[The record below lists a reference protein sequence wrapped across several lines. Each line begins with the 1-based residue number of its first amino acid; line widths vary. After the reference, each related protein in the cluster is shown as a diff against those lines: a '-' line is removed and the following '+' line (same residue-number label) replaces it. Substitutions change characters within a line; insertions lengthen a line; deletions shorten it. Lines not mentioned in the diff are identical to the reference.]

1 MRKLVVDFSEA
12 DDIIR
17 KSKNALEKLYDEGEN
32 VEGAIRELSSLGGSY
47 GEENWILN
55 QLHEEKREI
64 EDECN
69 RLEKFCQKYR
79 SFVDKV
85 EETDERLSKKFE
97 TDIENYCKKEN
108 IEIESDLDKFLDK
121 VGTALDVVGMIPGI
135 GDVADAINGVL
146 CLARGDFW
154 GAALSF
160 VAVIPLIGDSF
171 KLLKYTD
178 EAAGLLKYG
187 DEVVNIGKGILK
199 EGTEKASKAFKK
211 SLENLMESGGVKK
224 FKNAL
229 SATLDT
235 GREFIIRGKE
245 GVDTALTKLGMPQVF
260 NTLCTDG
267 CFLGD
272 TEIETENGLRNI
284 KYIQIGEKV
293 LTYNEETGKI
303 EYKEVVDKLERSTR
317 NVCIIKTSNDTISS
331 TTGHLFMV
339 KDRWWVSSSSINVGD
354 EIQTSNGTYEDVIS
368 KEIKLEGA
376 INVTY
381 NISLSENHT
390 FFVGQDRILTHNT
403 ITKRECEKN
412 LKKVLEGVA
421 DPELKLISEY
431 ANNNVFGKSVSFNAG
446 EGGTGITYKV
456 FQRNDIDWEMVRS
469 TGAKKGRGLTN
480 AEAAE
485 KYGLAPILDA
495 NGNVAT
501 LHHSQQHSVGPLFEA
516 STRYHNISNAKR
528 APLHPYKGQL
538 NPFNPMSEE
547 VRKAF
552 QKVDSIEYWKTRGRD
567 VMKGVK

>member
-55 QLHEEKREI
+55 QLYEEKREI

-293 LTYNEETGKI
+293 LTYNEEIGKI

-354 EIQTSNGTYEDVIS
+354 EIQTSNGTYEEVIS

-412 LKKVLEGVA
+412 LKKVLEGA
-421 DPELKLISEY
+421 TQASEEMVTY
-431 ANNNVFGKSVSFNAG
+431 RRVQ
-446 EGGTGITYKV
+446 GGTPPNASRTRI
-456 FQRNDIDWEMVRS
+456 NIDE
-469 TGAKKGRGLTN
+469 
-480 AEAAE
+480 
-485 KYGLAPILDA
+485 
-495 NGNVAT
+495 NGNVKIPNKKANLNVST
-501 LHHSQQHSVGPLFEA
+501 GNDEHAKYFLNKRGGSAEIVEYDIPKWLDDFINENAIPQKGYKSNPLNQGGTAPKIVDPTTPGNSYELPA
-516 STRYHNISNAKR
+516 PWIEWIEEYAK
-528 APLHPYKGQL
+528 
-538 NPFNPMSEE
+538 N
-547 VRKAF
+547 
-552 QKVDSIEYWKTRGRD
+552 GRIT
-567 VMKGVK
+567 K

>member
-178 EAAGLLKYG
+178 EAAELLKYG

-339 KDRWWVSSSSINVGD
+339 KNRWWVSSSSINVGD
-354 EIQTSNGTYEDVIS
+354 EIQTSNGTYEEVIS

-390 FFVGQDRILTHNT
+390 FFVGQDSILTHNT

-412 LKKVLEGVA
+412 LKKVLEGVGNPYGLTLKDIPSVRNGEFNKFFNSLTSEELDTIWK
-421 DPELKLISEY
+421 DPKLRQTIEDRLRQP
-431 ANNNVFGKSVSFNAG
+431 GGLHEWHLVSRTPQFKNWDVTA
-446 EGGTGITYKV
+446 EQIK
-456 FQRNDIDWEMVRS
+456 DLRS
-469 TGAKKGRGLTN
+469 LTTDVKFINPKGVHGGRGSTTAHNELLKIIDSATD
-480 AEAAE
+480 
-485 KYGLAPILDA
+485 YDTFIRGLNNWANYRLDGGI
-495 NGNVAT
+495 NS
-501 LHHSQQHSVGPLFEA
+501 LP
-516 STRYHNISNAKR
+516 
-528 APLHPYKGQL
+528 KGLQL
-538 NPFNPMSEE
+538 
-547 VRKAF
+547 K
-552 QKVDSIEYWKTRGRD
+552 
-567 VMKGVK
+567 